1 MSEKP
6 AILKRLI
13 SQLVANGMS
22 KGQAIAVATKKLQES
37 GNLKK
42 GSTEATAKGKKRG
55 AMTPAQ
61 RAKDR
66 AAKDKG
72 GKASDYKYNK
82 KNNSAVKGKVNK
94 NVKRKK

>member
-1 MSEKP
+1 MPK
-6 AILKRLI
+6 ILDRLV
-13 SQLVANGMS
+13 SQLKANGMGES
-22 KGQAIAVATKKLQES
+22 QAYAVATKKLQAS

-55 AMTPAQ
+55 EMTPAE

-66 AAKDKG
+66 AAKESG

-82 KNNSAVKGKVNK
+82 HNNSAVKGKVNK
-94 NVKRKK
+94 KVKKRK